1 MTPRSGSGIEG
12 QDGLPQSPVFSLQSS
27 ILKFLASLKLTLVI
41 LAALGAAILFT
52 YLSGAPTTW
61 ALAGPLTAFAVNLA
75 AAVVTN
81 PVFRYQTALLVF
93 HLALIAIIL
102 LIAVGRLT
110 YLKGQLELAEGE
122 VFDGQLT
129 QEESGPWHP
138 RQLGALHFSNEGFTI
153 DYAKGVRR
161 GATRNRVIWA
171 GKEGQ
176 IQRAVIGDQT
186 PLILEGYR
194 FYTSHNKG
202 FAPTFIWHPNSGGPP
217 VLGTVHLPAYPL
229 HEYKQALEWTPPGAK
244 MPLWVMLQFG
254 EVILDPAKPSE
265 FRLPDKHQIVVRAG
279 EERREL
285 KQGEAMR
292 LAEGVLVYNGLRSW
306 MGYTVFYDFTLPW
319 LLAAC
324 IVAVLSLAWH
334 FWSKFLSQPWDKPA

>member
-1 MTPRSGSGIEG
+1 M
-12 QDGLPQSPVFSLQSS
+12 
-27 ILKFLASLKLTLVI
+27 I
-41 LAALGAAILFT
+41 LAALGAAIIFA
-52 YLSGAPTTW
+52 YLSETPTTW

-81 PVFRYQTALLVF
+81 PVFRHQTALLVF
-93 HLALIAIIL
+93 HLALIAVIL
-102 LIAVGRLT
+102 LIVVGRLT

-122 VFDGQLT
+122 VFDGKLM

-138 RQLGALHFSNEGFTI
+138 RHLDALRFSNDGFTI

-161 GATRNRVIWA
+161 GNTRNQISWTTQ
-171 GKEGQ
+171 GGQ
-176 IQRAVIGDQT
+176 LQRAVIGDQN
-186 PLILEGYR
+186 PLILAGYR

-202 FAPTFIWHPNSGGPP
+202 FAPTFIWHPNSSGSP

-229 HEYKQALEWTPPGAK
+229 HEYKQALEWTPPGGK
-244 MPLWVMLQFG
+244 TPLWVMLQFD
-254 EVILDPAKPSE
+254 EVILDPTRPSE
-265 FRLPDKHQIVVRAG
+265 FRLPASHQIVVRAG

-324 IVAVLSLAWH
+324 ILAVLSLAWH
-334 FWSKFLSQPWDKPA
+334 FWSKPPSRY

>member
-1 MTPRSGSGIEG
+1 MTPRSGSGIEDRG
-12 QDGLPQSPVFSLQSS
+12 FPQSSVPSPPSS

-41 LAALGAAILFT
+41 LVVLGAAIMAA
-52 YLSGAPTTW
+52 YLSEAPTTW
-61 ALAGPLTAFAVNLA
+61 ALAGPLAAFAVNIA
-75 AAVVTN
+75 AAVATN
-81 PVFRYQTALLVF
+81 PVFRLQAALLVF

-102 LIAVGRLT
+102 LIAAGRLT

-138 RQLGALHFSNEGFTI
+138 RQLGALRFSNNGFTI

-161 GATRNRVIWA
+161 GNTRNQMMWT
-171 GKEGQ
+171 GKDGQ
-176 IQRAVIGDQT
+176 VQRTVIGDQT
-186 PLILEGYR
+186 PLILAGYR

-202 FAPTFIWHPNSGGPP
+202 FAPVFIWHPNSGGPP

-229 HEYKQALEWTPPGAK
+229 HEYKQALEWTPPGSK
-244 MPLWVMLQFG
+244 MPLWVMLQFD

-265 FRLPDKHQIVVRAG
+265 FRLPAKHQIVVRAG
-279 EERREL
+279 DERREL
-285 KQGEAMR
+285 KPGGAMR

-319 LLAAC
+319 LLASC
-324 IVAVLSLAWH
+324 ILAVLSLAWH
-334 FWSKFLSQPWDKPA
+334 FWSKFSSRPWNKLA

>member
-1 MTPRSGSGIEG
+1 M
-12 QDGLPQSPVFSLQSS
+12 
-27 ILKFLASLKLTLVI
+27 
-41 LAALGAAILFT
+41 GAAILGA
-52 YLSGAPTTW
+52 YLSEVPSTW
-61 ALAGPLTAFAVNLA
+61 TLAVPLAAFAVNLA

-81 PVFRYQTALLVF
+81 PVFRHQIALLVF
-93 HLALIAIIL
+93 HLALITIVL

-138 RQLGALHFSNEGFTI
+138 RQLGALRFSNDGFTI
-153 DYAKGVRR
+153 DYEKGMRR
-161 GATRNRVIWA
+161 GFTRNQVSWVTHD
-171 GKEGQ
+171 GKILQ
-176 IQRAVIGDQT
+176 SVIGDQT
-186 PLILEGYR
+186 PLVLAGYH

-202 FAPTFIWHPNSGGPP
+202 FAPAFIWHPNSGKQP

-229 HEYKQALEWTPPGAK
+229 HEHKQALEWTPPDSK
-244 MPLWVMLQFG
+244 VPLWVMLQFD

-265 FRLPDKHQIVVRAG
+265 FRLPAKHQIVVRAG
-279 EERREL
+279 GERQEL
-285 KQGEAMR
+285 RPGESMR
-292 LAEGVLVYNGLRSW
+292 LAEGVLEYNGLRSW

-324 IVAVLSLAWH
+324 VLAVASLAWH
-334 FWSKFLSQPWDKPA
+334 FWGKFSTRPWNKTA

>member
-1 MTPRSGSGIEG
+1 MQCQKLSDAWQKKPAN
-12 QDGLPQSPVFSLQSS
+12 S
-27 ILKFLASLKLTLVI
+27 IVWRTLGALASLKLTLLI
-41 LAALGAAILFT
+41 LASIGAGIVVS
-52 YLSGAPTTW
+52 YLSMVPATW
-61 ALAGPLTAFAVNLA
+61 ALAAPFTAFAVNIA
-75 AAVVTN
+75 AAVATN
-81 PVFRYQTALLVF
+81 PTFRHQTALLVF
-93 HLALIAIIL
+93 HLALIAIVL
-102 LIAVGRLT
+102 LIAAGRLT

-129 QEESGPWHP
+129 MEESGPWHP
-138 RQLGALHFSNEGFTI
+138 RQLGALRFSNDGFTI
-153 DYAKGVRR
+153 DYAKGLRR
-161 GATRNRVIWA
+161 GDTRNQVSWTAPSGR
-171 GKEGQ
+171 

-186 PLILEGYR
+186 PLILAGYR

-229 HEYKQALEWTPPGAK
+229 HEYKQALTWTPPGGK
-244 MPLWVMLQFG
+244 MPLWVMLQFD

-265 FRLPDKHQIVVRAG
+265 FRVPTKHQIVVRAG

-285 KQGEAMR
+285 KPGDAMR
-292 LAEGVLVYNGLRSW
+292 VAEGVLVYNGLRSW

-324 IVAVLSLAWH
+324 ILAVLSLAWH
-334 FWSKFLSQPWDKPA
+334 FWSKFSSRPWSNSA